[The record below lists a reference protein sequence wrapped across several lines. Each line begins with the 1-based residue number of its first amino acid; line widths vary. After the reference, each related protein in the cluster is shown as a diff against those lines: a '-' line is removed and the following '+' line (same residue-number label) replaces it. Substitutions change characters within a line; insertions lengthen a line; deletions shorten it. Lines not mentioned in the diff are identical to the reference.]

1 MSDKPE
7 EEGVKVDTN
16 GTLFRL
22 CAAIAAIVLLAKFT
36 PLLSLLEG
44 FLMFVLILIGFFV
57 ALTGGGQAGYN
68 LVKETISLAIE
79 KAKDKAL
86 GENNK
91 PTDPTNPSNWTG
103 I

>member
-1 MSDKPE
+1 MSDKS
-7 EEGVKVDTN
+7 EEGIKVDTN
-16 GTLFRL
+16 GALFKF

-44 FLMFVLILIGFFV
+44 FLMFVLIPIGFFV

-79 KAKDKAL
+79 KAKEKAL
-86 GENNK
+86 GKDNT
-91 PTDPTNPSNWTG
+91 PSNPSNWTG